1 MGAGR
6 LIENDQAGRPAKDDG
21 VKAAAS
27 VHMQVGRSDYIRL
40 GRGIKIIPPSGA
52 LSHRRACASPP
63 GLSLCHTSLPRP
75 TDPDGPSISDALIFF
90 FGVE

>member
-63 GLSLCHTSLPRP
+63 GLVALPYISPSSDRP
-75 TDPDGPSISDALIFF
+75 RRPLDQRCANLFLWG
-90 FGVE
+90 